1 MFVTVICMA
10 SKRSKACD
18 ISPKVRN
25 EVLDRDGCACII
37 CGEKHNLQIAHYVS
51 RARLGLGIAKNLGTM
66 CIHCHFQYDNGK
78 LHTEMKKAFEDY
90 LKAHY
95 PDWDEKELIYKKWS
109 F

>member
-1 MFVTVICMA
+1 MYMA

-18 ISPKVRN
+18 ISPAVRN
-25 EVLDRDGCACII
+25 EVLERDGCKCII
-37 CGEKHNLQIAHYVS
+37 CGEKHNLQIAHFIS

-66 CIHCHFQYDNGK
+66 CIHCHYQYDNGK
-78 LHTEMKKAFEDY
+78 LHIEMKKAFEDY